1 MRIPRKKTDS
11 SRRFK
16 LSPSPKPTGGQSW
29 KNPEVLERSEL
40 SDFSFEPLS
49 LSTTGSTNFSWDV
62 STDFS
67 DGELKI
73 LKQKHLAL
81 GVSPKQVAASGESLK
96 TVSIS
101 KTVATESTSADDRE
115 VTDKPPSPTN
125 TTPSNTSG
133 TVFAFLE
140 ALFCCGL
147 DTTDSPKKQDRQKDM
162 ENTFLGKIITCQ
174 INTCDCEGCNGCVK
188 CPEDHPDDQAV
199 VVDDIAKNVVN
210 E

>member
-1 MRIPRKKTDS
+1 MRIPRKKTES

-16 LSPSPKPTGGQSW
+16 LSPSPTPTGGPSW

-62 STDFS
+62 SDFS

-101 KTVATESTSADDRE
+101 KTVATDNTSSDDRE

-162 ENTFLGKIITCQ
+162 ENTLLGKIITCQ

-188 CPEDHPDDQAV
+188 YPEDHPDDQAV
-199 VVDDIAKNVVN
+199 VVDDIIGC

>member
-16 LSPSPKPTGGQSW
+16 LSPSPTGGPSW

-81 GVSPKQVAASGESLK
+81 GVSPKQAAASGESLK

-101 KTVATESTSADDRE
+101 KTVATDNTSGDDRE
-115 VTDKPPSPTN
+115 VTEKPPSPA

-174 INTCDCEGCNGCVK
+174 INTCDCEGCTGCVK
-188 CPEDHPDDQAV
+188 SPEDNSVDA
-199 VVDDIAKNVVN
+199 VVDDDINGC

>member
-16 LSPSPKPTGGQSW
+16 LSPSPTPTGGPSW
-29 KNPEVLERSEL
+29 KNPAVLERSEL

-81 GVSPKQVAASGESLK
+81 GVSPKQAASGESLK
-96 TVSIS
+96 TVSVT
-101 KTVATESTSADDRE
+101 KTVATENTSAYDKE
-115 VTDKPPSPTN
+115 VTEKPPSPTN
-125 TTPSNTSG
+125 TPNSNTSG

-147 DTTDSPKKQDRQKDM
+147 DTTDNPMKQDRQKDM

-174 INTCDCEGCNGCVK
+174 INTCDRS
-188 CPEDHPDDQAV
+188 HHSDDAV
-199 VVDDIAKNVVN
+199 VVDDIAKNVN

>member
-16 LSPSPKPTGGQSW
+16 LSPSPTGGPSW

-81 GVSPKQVAASGESLK
+81 GVSPKQAAASGESLK

-101 KTVATESTSADDRE
+101 KTVATDNTSGDDRE
-115 VTDKPPSPTN
+115 VTEKPPSPA

-174 INTCDCEGCNGCVK
+174 INTCDCEGCTGCGK
-188 CPEDHPDDQAV
+188 SPEDNSVDA
-199 VVDDIAKNVVN
+199 VVDDDINGC